1 MCMRE
6 GILVYNAR
14 TQRGVLGFIL
24 AITVAS
30 ITMINFS
37 EGLLYF
43 QILLAVFI
51 LLSIFIQF
59 EFKIDD
65 GYLTLQKRSE

>member
-1 MCMRE
+1 
-6 GILVYNAR
+6 LVYSAR

-65 GYLTLQKRSE
+65 GYLILQKRSE